1 MRPIWL
7 LILLTAILSSGTP
20 AKNERAPRLKAAYER
35 LDVYILREMR
45 ARNIPGL
52 SLALTD
58 RSRLLRAS
66 TYGYA
71 DRKLKKPVTETSEF
85 EIASISKPFTSIS
98 LLQLM
103 EQGKFD

>member
-1 MRPIWL
+1 MRRISL
-7 LILLTAILSSGTP
+7 LILLTAILPSRGL
-20 AKNERAPRLKAAYER
+20 AQNERAARLKAAYER

-66 TYGYA
+66 TYGFA
-71 DRKLKKPVTETSEF
+71 DRKLQKPVTETT
-85 EIASISKPFTSIS
+85 EI
-98 LLQLM
+98 
-103 EQGKFD
+103 